1 MDFCASKVSSVLDQ
15 HLVQLVEHL
24 SKRDVDRG
32 ARNHKLLHRRLHG
45 TFGCGDKSKPLNR
58 VDNPHMRHTH
68 AERVVAPLLHRVKRV
83 AGREHFDTDEGRHR
97 QHRVARVRAA
107 LGTNIRDPH
116 PVARNPDPQFGSRN
130 SPPQPA
136 VAIKDCRKDRLRE
149 DVHDL
154 AQIALLHLSID
165 IVAIRPIGRVQVF
178 AQRDQNRACHASS
191 IVLSG
196 RYSNGIRRRK
206 IESIDFAAETE
217 LFLPEQKPDTIFDAL
232 VIGGGPAGYTFAIRA
247 SQFGLKTALIDAN
260 ERLGGTCLLWG
271 CIPTKAMLF
280 SAELFDHLKHAEKYG
295 IDGVSDP
302 KLNWKNLLAR
312 KDDVIMR
319 HTKGLDFLMKK
330 NKITAIKGYARLTG
344 PAKENVHSVEVKSAD
359 GKTQIIKAKKV
370 VLALGS
376 DARMLPGYTP
386 DDTIMTNIEILKT
399 PTFPKSLVVIGA
411 GAVGV
416 EFASVF
422 KSFGAEVTII
432 EALPRLVNVEDEDV
446 SKELLRLYKKRGFD
460 IHLSAKVDKLEKNKD
475 GVLVHFTTADG
486 KGATKQAEKV
496 LVAVG
501 RAPRT
506 FDAGL
511 DKTNI
516 VLDRGFI
523 PVNEWMETT
532 EPGIYAIGD
541 IVAGLPQLAHVGG
554 MSGLVVA
561 ARLAGKYSK
570 PVRRNRIPGCT
581 YCDPQ
586 IGSVGLTEAQ
596 AKAQGHQVK
605 VGKFPFVGNSK
616 ATILDAHDGF
626 VKVVADAKY
635 GEILGVHIIGPYATE
650 IIAECVTAIEL
661 EATVEEM
668 MFTVHAHP
676 TVAEAL
682 LDGFSSV
689 EGLAVNV

>member
-1 MDFCASKVSSVLDQ
+1 MEWSSFLADQ
-15 HLVQLVEHL
+15 
-24 SKRDVDRG
+24 K
-32 ARNHKLLHRRLHG
+32 A
-45 TFGCGDKSKPLNR
+45 
-58 VDNPHMRHTH
+58 
-68 AERVVAPLLHRVKRV
+68 
-83 AGREHFDTDEGRHR
+83 
-97 QHRVARVRAA
+97 
-107 LGTNIRDPH
+107 
-116 PVARNPDPQFGSRN
+116 
-130 SPPQPA
+130 
-136 VAIKDCRKDRLRE
+136 
-149 DVHDL
+149 
-154 AQIALLHLSID
+154 
-165 IVAIRPIGRVQVF
+165 
-178 AQRDQNRACHASS
+178 DQ
-191 IVLSG
+191 
-196 RYSNGIRRRK
+196 
-206 IESIDFAAETE
+206 
-217 LFLPEQKPDTIFDAL
+217 IFD
-232 VIGGGPAGYTFAIRA
+232 VVVVGGGPAGYTFAIRA

-312 KDDVIMR
+312 KDDVISR

-330 NKITAIKGYARLTG
+330 NKITAIKGYGRLTG
-344 PAKENVHSVEVKSAD
+344 PADQTTGDGVHSIDVKSAD
-359 GKTQIIKAKKV
+359 GTTQVVKAKKV
-370 VLALGS
+370 VLAMGS
-376 DARMLPGYTP
+376 DARMLPGYAA

-399 PTFPKSLVVIGA
+399 ESFPKSLVVIGA

-432 EALPRLVNVEDEDV
+432 EMLPRLVNVEDEDI
-446 SKELLRLYKKRGFD
+446 SKELLRLYKKRGFEM
-460 IHLSAKVDKLEKNKD
+460 HLSAKVDKLEKNEG
-475 GVLVHFTTADG
+475 GVLVHFTKSDG
-486 KGATKQAEKV
+486 KSETKQAEKV

-506 FDAGL
+506 YDAGL

-516 VLDRGFI
+516 KLDRGFI

-532 EPGIYAIGD
+532 EPGVYAIGD
-541 IVAGLPQLAHVGG
+541 IVAGLPQLAHVGA
-554 MSGLVVA
+554 MAGLVVA
-561 ARLAGKYSK
+561 AKLAGKYAK
-570 PVRRNRIPGCT
+570 PVRRDRIPGCT

-596 AKAQGHQVK
+596 AKEKGFQVK

-626 VKVVADAKY
+626 VKVVAEAKY

-689 EGLAVNV
+689 EGMAVNV